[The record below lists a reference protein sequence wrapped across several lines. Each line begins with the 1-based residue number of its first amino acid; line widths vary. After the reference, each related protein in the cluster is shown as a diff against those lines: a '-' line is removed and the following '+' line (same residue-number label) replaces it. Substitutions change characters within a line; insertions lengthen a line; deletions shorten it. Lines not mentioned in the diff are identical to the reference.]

1 MISNSTPSFILTDFR
16 EAFAKG
22 VLCTC
27 RSESDPKQGQPV
39 LRAPAFSVALIL
51 ENEAA
56 SFRRARCRFLFF
68 RGTEI

>member
-1 MISNSTPSFILTDFR
+1 MKHLQ
-16 EAFAKG
+16 KG
-22 VLCTC
+22 CFVNAD
-27 RSESDPKQGQPV
+27 RKQGKPV
-39 LRAPAFSVALIL
+39 LREPAFSVALIL